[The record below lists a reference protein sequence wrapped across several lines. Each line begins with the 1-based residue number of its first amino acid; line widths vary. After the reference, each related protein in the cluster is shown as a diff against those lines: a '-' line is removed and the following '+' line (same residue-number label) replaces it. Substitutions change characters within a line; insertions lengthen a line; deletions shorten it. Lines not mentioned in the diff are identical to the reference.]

1 MQKEFERKAALTA
14 TEFSALR
21 EKLCAIAE
29 GKRFTQENHYFD
41 TKDLALKRTSRTLR
55 VRKIDDALTLEY
67 KHGKTV
73 KGDVRICQEDNRA
86 IAAMPTE
93 LYGDAI
99 GESPTEC
106 YTCLGVL
113 VTERTEY
120 EVDGATVALDESRYL
135 GVTDY
140 EIEVETAGDIPLPP
154 VLLSLGIDFSKKT
167 AGKYHRF
174 VKKLFG
180 IE

>member
-14 TEFSALR
+14 KEFCDLR
-21 EKLCAIAE
+21 ERLDAIAK
-29 GKRFTQENHYFD
+29 GRRFTQENHYFD
-41 TKDLALKRTSRTLR
+41 TDDLALKRTSRTLR
-55 VRKIDDALTLEY
+55 VRRIGNALTLEY

-86 IAAMPTE
+86 IDVLPTE
-93 LYGDAI
+93 LHGDAI
-99 GESPTEC
+99 GESKNEC
-106 YTCLGVL
+106 YGYLGVL

-120 EVDGATVALDESRYL
+120 EIDGATVALDESRYL

-174 VKKLFG
+174 IKKLFG
-180 IE
+180 VE